1 MSANMVAG
9 FSKRLV
15 LHAASTVNTVVT
27 NQASPTGTVGAL
39 FPYGTVT
46 AVLKVTAGATAA
58 GDTLDVYVDTSL
70 DGGTTWINII
80 HFTQVLGNAA
90 VKTFAATVARGGGQ
104 VATTTDV
111 SADAASGVVRPNIL
125 GDMLRARYTT
135 VQASAVS
142 FTFGVTAEAGP

>member
-1 MSANMVAG
+1 MSANMLAG

-15 LHAASTVNTVVT
+15 LHAATTVNTVVT
-27 NQASPTGTVGAL
+27 NQVSPTGNVGAL
-39 FPYGTVT
+39 FAYGSIMV
-46 AVLKVTAGATAA
+46 VLKVTAGATAA
-58 GDTLDVYVDTSL
+58 GDTLDVYVDTTA
-70 DGGTTWINII
+70 DGGTTWINAI
-80 HFTQVLGNAA
+80 HFPQVLGNAA

-111 SADAASGVVRPNIL
+111 TTDAAAGTVRPNLL
-125 GDMLRARYTT
+125 GDMLRVRYTT